1 MDVSLRTY
9 PAAAR
14 YTAAVGLSGAAM
26 LLRHVLD
33 PFLGDSYP
41 FLLQFC
47 AMLAAARFLGLGP
60 GLAALLTALSPG
72 LYALALHSQSE
83 SPAASFVGFS
93 GTLLLCLFLV
103 WLLDRQGRMRT
114 DVLRS
119 TRLAA
124 ERLEQLSVEVAQRE
138 RDQEFAAQLRDIVE
152 SSEDAII
159 SKDMNGIIRSWNHG
173 AERLFGYSKEESIG
187 HPISLVVP
195 EARLHEE
202 AGILARIGEGLPV
215 KHFETMRRHK
225 DGRLIYVSLTI
236 SPVRE
241 TNGRIVGA
249 SHIARDITERVE
261 LEEQLRQTQKL
272 ESLGVLAGGL
282 AHDFNNLL
290 TGVMGNASLMAEELG
305 PESSAGPR
313 LSEILTASERAAQ
326 MVRQMLAYAGKG
338 RFVVQRLD
346 VSAQIAD
353 IVPLIRTSLSPS
365 VQLELHLAKDL
376 PAVESD
382 ASQIQQL
389 IMNLATNAGEAI
401 ESHGTVTITTSA
413 RHPDPEHQVV
423 IEVRDTGCGM
433 DEATRARIFDPFFTT
448 KFTGRGLGLAAVL
461 GIIRSHNG
469 SISVESTP
477 GGGSTFTVVLPAT
490 ALDVEPA
497 QRDPQLELRG
507 TGHVLVVDDEDLVRN
522 MARTALERCG
532 YTVELADDGLLA
544 VQAVSARPAYF
555 DVVLLDLTMPAMGG
569 DEALTEIHAIRSD
582 IPVIL
587 SSGLSDSE
595 ALRRFEHRGL
605 AGVLQKPYTASV
617 LARKVKQAIDR
628 PPRAKS
634 QRHG

>member
-1 MDVSLRTY
+1 VLRT
-9 PAAAR
+9 A
-14 YTAAVGLSGAAM
+14 G
-26 LLRHVLD
+26 
-33 PFLGDSYP
+33 
-41 FLLQFC
+41 
-47 AMLAAARFLGLGP
+47 
-60 GLAALLTALSPG
+60 
-72 LYALALHSQSE
+72 
-83 SPAASFVGFS
+83 
-93 GTLLLCLFLV
+93 
-103 WLLDRQGRMRT
+103 
-114 DVLRS
+114 
-119 TRLAA
+119 LAA
-124 ERLEQLSVEVAQRE
+124 ERLEQLTVEVSRRE
-138 RDQEFAAQLRDIVE
+138 RDQTFAAQLRDIVE

-159 SKDMNGIIRSWNHG
+159 SKDVNGIICSWNHG

-187 HPISLVVP
+187 QPISLVVP
-195 EARLHEE
+195 EDRLREE

-215 KHFETMRRHK
+215 KHFETMRCRK
-225 DGRLIYVSLTI
+225 DGRLIHVSLTI
-236 SPVRE
+236 SPVRDAG
-241 TNGRIVGA
+241 GRIVGA

-305 PESSAGPR
+305 PESSAAPR
-313 LSEILTASERAAQ
+313 LSEILIASERAAQ

-338 RFVVQRLD
+338 RFVMQRLD
-346 VSAQIAD
+346 VSAQIAE
-353 IVPLIRTSLSPS
+353 IVPLIRTSLPPS
-365 VQLELHLAKDL
+365 VQLELDLAKDL
-376 PAVESD
+376 PAIESD

-401 ESHGTVTITTSA
+401 EGHGTVTITTSA

-423 IEVRDTGCGM
+423 IEVKDTGCGM
-433 DEATRARIFDPFFTT
+433 DAATRARIFDPFFTT

-490 ALDVEPA
+490 ASDVEPA

-507 TGHVLVVDDEDLVRN
+507 VGRVLVVDDEDLVRT

-532 YTVELADDGLLA
+532 YTVELAAEGLLA

-555 DVVLLDLTMPAMGG
+555 DAVLLDLTMPAMSG
-569 DEALTEIHAIRSD
+569 DEVLKEIHAIRSD

-605 AGVLQKPYTASV
+605 AGFLQKPYTATV
-617 LARKVKQAIDR
+617 LARKVKQAIDQW
-628 PPRAKS
+628 PRAKT
-634 QRHG
+634 QRQG

>member
-1 MDVSLRTY
+1 M
-9 PAAAR
+9 
-14 YTAAVGLSGAAM
+14 GLSGAAM
-26 LLRHVLD
+26 LLRYVLH
-33 PFLGDSYP
+33 PLLGDHYP
-41 FLLQFC
+41 FMLQFC
-47 AMLAAARFLGLGP
+47 AMLAAARFLGFGP
-60 GLAALLTALSPG
+60 GLAAMLTALPPS
-72 LYALALHSQSE
+72 LYVLARHSQPE
-83 SPAASFVGFS
+83 PPVAIFIGFS
-93 GTLLLCLFLV
+93 GALLFGLFLV
-103 WLLDRQGRMRT
+103 WLFDRQGRMRA
-114 DVLRS
+114 DVQRS
-119 TRLAA
+119 TRLA
-124 ERLEQLSVEVAQRE
+124 EQRLEQLSIEVAHRE

-173 AERLFGYSKEESIG
+173 AERLFGYSKEESVG
-187 HPISLVVP
+187 QPISLVVP
-195 EARLHEE
+195 EDRLHEE

-215 KHFETMRRHK
+215 EHFETVRRRK
-225 DGRLIYVSLTI
+225 DGRLIHVSLSI

-241 TNGRIVGA
+241 TSGRIVGA
-249 SHIARDITERVE
+249 SHIARDITGRVE

-305 PESSAGPR
+305 PDSSVAPR
-313 LSEILTASERAAQ
+313 LSEIMIAGERAAQ

-353 IVPLIRTSLSPS
+353 IVPLIRTSLASS

-389 IMNLATNAGEAI
+389 VMNLATNAGEAI

-413 RHPDPEHQVV
+413 RRPDPEHQVV
-423 IEVRDTGCGM
+423 IEVKDTGCGM

-461 GIIRSHNG
+461 GIIRSYNG

-490 ALDVEPA
+490 GSDVEPA
-497 QRDPQLELRG
+497 QRGPQLELRG
-507 TGHVLVVDDEDLVRN
+507 TGHVLVVDDEDLVRS
-522 MARTALERCG
+522 MARAALERCG
-532 YTVELADDGLLA
+532 YTVEVAADGLIA

-555 DVVLLDLTMPAMGG
+555 DVVLLDLTMPAMSG
-569 DEALTEIHAIRSD
+569 DEALKEIHAIRSD

-617 LARKVKQAIDR
+617 LAHKVKQAIDQR
-628 PPRAKS
+628 PRAKS